1 MNISDLSNHAWI
13 EDWAN
18 MTERQVTAR
27 LTLAMEQYLRGPNL
41 FNPDFVY
48 GGGRRRHGGGEP
60 RSIRLQRAGHR
71 ARAPRPLRHDRR
83 LSNAERLRPVDRSL
97 LVAAQ
102 DGDAK
107 QAPPCGCGA
116 ARTATCATAWARG

>member
-48 GGGRRRHGGGEP
+48 GGG
-60 RSIRLQRAGHR
+60 
-71 ARAPRPLRHDRR
+71 
-83 LSNAERLRPVDRSL
+83 
-97 LVAAQ
+97 
-102 DGDAK
+102 
-107 QAPPCGCGA
+107 APPPRRG
-116 ARTATCATAWARG
+116 RTAFDSSSACWASSPSTAPSPP